1 MESSWLLN
9 LIKFVIFLVSLVNE
23 KIGGIL
29 SQNSHYLRAGC
40 YSTHIIT
47 LSLKNRRTNVV
58 IYGMRE
64 KPEEVLEQLVE
75 DILAAEI
82 GEKPLIQNCSSGL
95 VL

>member
-1 MESSWLLN
+1 M
-9 LIKFVIFLVSLVNE
+9 SLVNE

>member
-1 MESSWLLN
+1 M
-9 LIKFVIFLVSLVNE
+9 
-23 KIGGIL
+23 GGIL

>member
-1 MESSWLLN
+1 MELSWLLN